1 MMNVSVI
8 GDLVNI
14 GGELKLLYNMSLEM
28 DEDSIKSEKS
38 CGSSA
43 VSVTPFSINDIL
55 NCTKPKES
63 GCDVQER
70 ALDMTKKWNQ
80 SRGIKFIFK
89 KNFSLFDLLRAGF
102 NKNQIKSNRSIVGS
116 FVYFY

>member
-8 GDLVNI
+8 GDFVN
-14 GGELKLLYNMSLEM
+14 GGRARNMSLEM

-38 CGSSA
+38 CGGSSA

-63 GCDVQER
+63 SCDVQER
-70 ALDMTKKWNQ
+70 ALDMSKKWAQ
-80 SRGIKFIFK
+80 RRGERFGALK
-89 KNFSLFDLLRAGF
+89 KTPR
-102 NKNQIKSNRSIVGS
+102 
-116 FVYFY
+116 

>member
-1 MMNVSVI
+1 
-8 GDLVNI
+8 
-14 GGELKLLYNMSLEM
+14 M

-63 GCDVQER
+63 SCDVQER
-70 ALDMTKKWNQ
+70 ALDMSKKWNQ
-80 SRGIKFIFK
+80 NRGK
-89 KNFSLFDLLRAGF
+89 GF
-102 NKNQIKSNRSIVGS
+102 GVSED
-116 FVYFY
+116 